1 MSRGAPDGLWFAESN
16 GGLENEDALMTTKEI
31 AGLVKE
37 TFRDWSEDK
46 AVRLAAAL
54 AYYTVVALA
63 PLLVI
68 IIAIAG
74 LVFGR
79 EAAQGQIVAQISSL
93 VGQQSAEA
101 IQEIIAN
108 ASQPKSGMIAS
119 ALGIATLLFGA
130 SGVFGQLQD
139 GLNTVWE
146 VQPKPGRGWLGIIKD
161 RFLSLTMVFGVG
173 FLLLVSLVLSA
184 ALSAL
189 GESVNV
195 LLPLPEVVLQVL
207 NFIISL
213 LVITL
218 LFAMIFKILPD
229 AKIAWGDVWIGAA
242 ITALLFAVGKLLLG
256 FYIGRSSVGSAYG
269 AAGSL
274 IVILVWIYYS
284 TQILFL
290 GAEFTQVYA
299 NRYGSRIKPDKDAI
313 AVTEETRAQQGAPHK
328 ETVREKAKK
337 QKAS

>member
-1 MSRGAPDGLWFAESN
+1 MK
-16 GGLENEDALMTTKEI
+16 TKEI
-31 AGLVKE
+31 IELIKE

-54 AYYTVVALA
+54 SYYTVVALA

-79 EAAQGQIVAQISSL
+79 EAAQGQIVAQIGSL

-101 IQEIIAN
+101 IQGIIAN
-108 ASQPKSGMIAS
+108 ASQPKSGIIAGV
-119 ALGIATLLFGA
+119 LGIATLLFGA

-146 VQPKPGRGWLGIIKD
+146 VQPKPGRGLLGIIKD

-189 GESVNV
+189 GAYVNS
-195 LLPLPEVVLQVL
+195 LLPLPEIVLQAL

-218 LFAMIFKILPD
+218 LFAMIFKVLPD
-229 AKIAWGDVWIGAA
+229 AKIAWGDVWIGAT

-256 FYIGRSSVGSAYG
+256 LYIGRSSVGSAYG

-274 IVILVWIYYS
+274 VVILVWIYYS

-299 NRYGSRIKPDKDAI
+299 NRYGSLIKPDEDAV
-313 AVTEETRAQQGAPHK
+313 AVTEEVRAEQGNPHK
-328 ETVREKAKK
+328 ETVQEKAKK
-337 QKAS
+337 KRAS